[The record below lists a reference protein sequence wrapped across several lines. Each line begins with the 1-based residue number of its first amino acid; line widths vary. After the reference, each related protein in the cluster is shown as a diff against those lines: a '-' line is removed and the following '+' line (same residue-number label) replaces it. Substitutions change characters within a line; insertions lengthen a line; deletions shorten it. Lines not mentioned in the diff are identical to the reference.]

1 MLVLCHILCLFLTYF
16 LNYAME
22 ILYLCYHCL
31 DLQSTE
37 SVGELRDN
45 SQKKCYSSA
54 LDKHFRIM
62 ILQHLAMFPI
72 PVYVSANFVFFS
84 LYSKATFLLTFM
96 QRDS

>member
-54 LDKHFRIM
+54 LDKHFRIDY
-62 ILQHLAMFPI
+62 IAALGN
-72 PVYVSANFVFFS
+72 VSYPS
-84 LYSKATFLLTFM
+84 LCIS
-96 QRDS
+96 